1 MAQSALRCSWTDFS
15 IGASG
20 SADGFGGEGAL
31 VALTSP
37 FFAGCFVDLLVD
49 AEEEVEVEAEVAL
62 VGWMGF

>member
-20 SADGFGGEGAL
+20 STDGFDGEGAL

-49 AEEEVEVEAEVAL
+49 AEGEVEVEADAAL
-62 VGWMGF
+62 VGEIGF